1 MDSDLNFNCTRQTHW
16 RQDVFLMTD
25 RITLSDANK
34 RVQGFIRATQQKKW
48 LRHYEVEF
56 SFKAGDRDH
65 YKQFL
70 L

>member
-1 MDSDLNFNCTRQTHW
+1 
-16 RQDVFLMTD
+16 MTD

-48 LRHYEVEF
+48 RRHYEVEF